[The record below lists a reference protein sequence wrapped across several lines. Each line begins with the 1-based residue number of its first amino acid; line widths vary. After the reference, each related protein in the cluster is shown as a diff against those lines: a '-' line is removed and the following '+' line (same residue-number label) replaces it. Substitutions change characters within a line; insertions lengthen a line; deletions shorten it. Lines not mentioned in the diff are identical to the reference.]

1 MKFLHNYIAI
11 YGASFKAQNIC
22 QIFCFWSK
30 FVLLSQLSRQQIQL
44 SKIWLSHFLV
54 NMTKYPHAKNIHYVD
69 PDKNVSDR
77 QTDRQ
82 ADRQTDGMINRTDFI
97 DPLGKD

>member
-1 MKFLHNYIAI
+1 
-11 YGASFKAQNIC
+11 
-22 QIFCFWSK
+22 
-30 FVLLSQLSRQQIQL
+30 
-44 SKIWLSHFLV
+44 
-54 NMTKYPHAKNIHYVD
+54 MTKYPHAKNIHYVD

-97 DPLGKD
+97 DPLGKDRGLIMFFRNLRIKFT

>member
-11 YGASFKAQNIC
+11 YEASFKAQNIC

-54 NMTKYPHAKNIHYVD
+54 NMTKYPHAKNIHRVD
-69 PDKNVSDR
+69 PDKNVSQTDR
-77 QTDRQ
+77 QTDRPT
-82 ADRQTDGMINRTDFI
+82 DRETDRWTDKQ
-97 DPLGKD
+97 D

>member
-1 MKFLHNYIAI
+1 
-11 YGASFKAQNIC
+11 
-22 QIFCFWSK
+22 
-30 FVLLSQLSRQQIQL
+30 
-44 SKIWLSHFLV
+44 
-54 NMTKYPHAKNIHYVD
+54 MTKYPHAKNIHYVD